1 MSGPAVWVVCG
12 APKQN
17 KDRRQQQHPPGALI
31 LPSPVGVLIRPR
43 PRGHF
48 FSRAVAPLE
57 KESQRAPSI
66 YLAAGGCL
74 LALRLDARRPR
85 RRTLTPH
92 LRGPAAVREALR
104 PLILPRAGGV
114 LIRQV
119 AGASLVSGPSRGQKF
134 ETPLPPALVPP
145 AQVGA
150 INFATAF
157 RAQARFRLGGAPMV
171 RPLILPCAITF
182 QIGPHRGPKFPVGVY
197 INIQL
202 RAQIGP
208 PNWPRCRRP

>member
-17 KDRRQQQHPPGALI
+17 KGRRQQQHPPGALI

-104 PLILPRAGGV
+104 SLIFPRAGGV

-119 AGASLVSGPSRGQKF
+119 AGASLVSGPSRDQKLDS
-134 ETPLPPALVPP
+134 PLPPTIVPSP
-145 AQVGA
+145 RAGA
-150 INFATAF
+150 INFAPSF
-157 RAQARFRLGGAPMV
+157 GAQIKFRLGATCAAP
-171 RPLILPCAITF
+171 
-182 QIGPHRGPKFPVGVY
+182 PHLA
-197 INIQL
+197 L
-202 RAQIGP
+202 R
-208 PNWPRCRRP
+208 RHF